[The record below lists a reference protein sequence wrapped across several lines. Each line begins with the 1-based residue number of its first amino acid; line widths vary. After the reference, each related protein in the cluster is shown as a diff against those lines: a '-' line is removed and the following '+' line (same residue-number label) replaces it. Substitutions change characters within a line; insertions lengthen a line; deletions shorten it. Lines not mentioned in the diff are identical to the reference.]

1 MRNFI
6 MVEKELLD
14 KGLKGHSLKLL
25 LLMID
30 RVKLSEKNKW
40 IDEENG
46 EVYIYFTI
54 SEIEEKL
61 GIKKRTAV
69 NVLAKLK
76 TAGLIRCKKQ
86 GLGKPQRIFVTCLSA
101 HAQCNS
107 NIAHTEDNVNPIKE
121 KSCDSCNS
129 AKRDVDIVSDHNNQL
144 CNLSKTSR
152 TSPDEKEDIHA
163 FYVEWWENLNCR
175 MEEECAALCGENE
188 SSKEQGNM
196 KMPGHYRQMRI
207 SNKSNRQPYNKC
219 KTLHFQRCKKM
230 HPSNINYNNIK
241 SDCNNLYNLSYLSGG
256 SDGYIGNTYKTIRN
270 TFLSNIE
277 YKTIAGAVASEEM
290 LCTLADMVAE
300 TLTERKKQLHVAGAN
315 RSYEEVYDRLMSLN
329 SSHIEYFSE
338 CVNRLTA
345 PIRNPR
351 AYMITCLFN
360 APVTI
365 DAYYELQARIDMN
378 RQTAG
383 IV

>member
-6 MVEKELLD
+6 MVEKELLEI
-14 KGLKGHSLKLL
+14 GLKGHSLKLL

-40 IDEENG
+40 VDESG

-54 SEIEEKL
+54 AEIEEKL

-86 GLGKPQRIFVTCLSA
+86 GLGKPQRIFVTCFLSA

-107 NIAHTEDNVNPIKE
+107 NIAYPADNVNQIKE
-121 KSCDSCNS
+121 KSCVSCNS
-129 AKRDVDIVSDHNNQL
+129 AKRGKKIISDQNNQL
-144 CNLSKTSR
+144 CNLTEISSTL
-152 TSPDEKEDIHA
+152 PDEKEDIHA
-163 FYVEWWENLNCR
+163 FYVEWWENYR
-175 MEEECAALCGENE
+175 PMEECAA
-188 SSKEQGNM
+188 SSGKEDCDQELNM
-196 KMPGHYRQMRI
+196 NTPKHGSKMRVK
-207 SNKSNRQPYNKC
+207 NKSNRQHINKC
-219 KTLHFQRCKKM
+219 KTLHFQRCKKK
-230 HPSNINYNNIK
+230 HPSNINYNNTK
-241 SDCNNLYNLSYLSGG
+241 SGCNNIYNPSYLSGG
-256 SDGYIGNTYKTIRN
+256 SDGYIGNTYKTLRN

-277 YKTIAGAVASEEM
+277 YKTIAGVVASEEM
-290 LCTLADMVAE
+290 LCTLADMVAG
-300 TLTERKKQLHVAGAN
+300 TLTERKKQLHVAGAH
-315 RSYEEVYDRLMSLN
+315 RSYKEVYERLMSLD
-329 SSHIEYFSE
+329 SSHIEYISD
-338 CVNRLTA
+338 CVNRLTV

-351 AYMITCLFN
+351 AYMLTCLFN

-383 IV
+383 IA